1 MSRVTWE
8 QPSDEHGD
16 DPECVHVWDYTYNE
30 AGECFECGMLLD
42 DLVAFGTA
50 AFIVKDG
57 RVSRVA
63 PREYLKG
70 GDDEQQADS

>member
-30 AGECFECGMLLD
+30 AGECFECGMLKD
-42 DLVAFGTA
+42 DCEP
-50 AFIVKDG
+50 D
-57 RVSRVA
+57 
-63 PREYLKG
+63 
-70 GDDEQQADS
+70 